1 MFLSDNETATDLLYV
16 EAISKTVVRLIQDAG
31 ENPISIGVHGD
42 WGAGK
47 SSVLLMAEAALARD
61 KTVACVRCNGWQLQG
76 FQDAKT
82 VVIEQIMTALEERV
96 RLIPKATKTFRRI
109 LKRVNVLK
117 VARKVA
123 GLAVAAHTGVPVHS
137 IGDVAAMATHAV
149 AADPVAAVDA
159 VEGVGE
165 CLSEAETQTLPKEMD
180 AFRREFSQLLT
191 ETDISRLVVFL
202 DDLDR
207 CLPNTAIETLEAI
220 KLFLF
225 VPRAVF
231 VIAADEG
238 MIEYAVKQHFPDLN
252 SVAGA
257 SLYARNYLEK
267 LIQVPFRIP
276 AMGLAET
283 RVYVALVLLEANMTA
298 QSQEFKIMRDAA
310 REVLRKPWVSEVF
323 DRAHLKAKF
332 GRDLPTSVQEAITLS
347 DQVAVMLAEQTKGN
361 PRQVKRF
368 LNALLLRHA
377 IAAARGLQDEVKTA
391 VLAKVMLAERF
402 LPDLYEEL
410 AGQAA
415 SSDDGSAP
423 MLIEMEETSSSAK
436 KRKID
441 DNAGEQDAKQVV
453 LRRTWATLQPPLAEE
468 DLRPYILIT
477 RDQRNPFSVSS
488 VKHAELLGRLLGSW
502 VQVKGTA
509 PAVKALDGGDAE
521 SLFDALVSRIRTEEK
536 FSDLPEG
543 AVGLSEIVR
552 HHPLLQTRLVEFAKS
567 LPVGALGGWPLGEAG
582 WDGVLRDA
590 QARTLWREVLG
601 QWALQQDNKELQQT
615 AKGVLLTL
623 KKG

>member
-1 MFLSDNETATDLLYV
+1 MFLSDHETETDLLYV

-47 SSVLLMAEAALARD
+47 SSVLLMAEAALSAD

-82 VVIEQIMTALEERV
+82 VVIEQILTALEQRV
-96 RLIPKATKTFRRI
+96 RLVPKAAKTFRRI
-109 LKRVNVLK
+109 LQRVNVFK
-117 VARKVA
+117 IARRVA
-123 GLAVAAHTGVPVHS
+123 GLAFAAHTGVPVDS
-137 IGDVAAMATHAV
+137 VADAAGMVLDTAV
-149 AADPVAAVDA
+149 ENPVAAVDA
-159 VEGVGE
+159 AEGLGD
-165 CLSEAETQTLPKEMD
+165 CLTEAETRTLPKEMD
-180 AFRREFSQLLT
+180 AFRREFSQLLA
-191 ETDISRLVVFL
+191 ETNITRLVVLL

-225 VPRAVF
+225 VPHAVF

-252 SVAGA
+252 NVAGA

-276 AMGLAET
+276 AMGFAET
-283 RVYVALVLLEANMTA
+283 RVYVALVILEAKTTA
-298 QSQEFKIMRDAA
+298 KSREFAIMRDAA

-323 DRAHLKAKF
+323 DRAHLRIKF
-332 GRDLPTSVQEAITLS
+332 DGDLPASVQDALTLS

-391 VLAKVMLAERF
+391 VLAKIMLAERF

-410 AGQAA
+410 AMQAA
-415 SSDDGSAP
+415 GSQDGCAP
-423 MLIEMEETSSSAK
+423 MLSELEATPSSATK
-436 KRKID
+436 KGAEKS
-441 DNAGEQDAKQVV
+441 NEPEAKQAA
-453 LRRTWATLQPPLAEE
+453 LRRIWAALHPPLLEE

-488 VKHAELLGRLLGSW
+488 GKHAELLGRLLGPR
-502 VQVKGTA
+502 VQVTGA
-509 PAVKALDGGDAE
+509 AAELKALPAGEAE
-521 SLFDALVSRIRTEEK
+521 SLFEALASRIRAEEK
-536 FSDLPEG
+536 FSELPNG
-543 AVGLSEIVR
+543 AIGLAEIVR
-552 HHPLLQTRLVEFAKS
+552 HHSTLQVRLVDFAKS
-567 LPVGALGGWPLGEAG
+567 LPMGALGGWPLGEAG
-582 WDGVLRDA
+582 WGNVLRDP
-590 QARTLWREVLG
+590 QASKLWRELAG
-601 QWALQQDNKELQQT
+601 QWASQSDNKELQQT
-615 AKGVLLTL
+615 AKSVLLTL
-623 KKG
+623 SKK